1 MVVYSSVD
9 GTGRCSKCSEK
20 SMERM
25 EVVGTRREECKQ
37 KSKQRKMRQDTGS

>member
-9 GTGRCSKCSEK
+9 RRCSKCSEK

-25 EVVGTRREECKQ
+25 EVVGENPSGR
-37 KSKQRKMRQDTGS
+37 M